1 MHHTYIVGLGV
12 VGFCMYTLLRLVTDS
27 HVVFLC
33 LGESPSRVVQVPL
46 VAFIMG
52 DFKTFRLGA
61 RDTPTKRNAMKEG
74 EP

>member
-1 MHHTYIVGLGV
+1 M
-12 VGFCMYTLLRLVTDS
+12 
-27 HVVFLC
+27 
-33 LGESPSRVVQVPL
+33 VQVPL